1 MRVNFPSEYF
11 ARKIYKCVDGAGT
24 SDDKLI
30 RCIVSRSDVDM
41 KMIKRYFKQIFKNK
55 DMIERVKEDT
65 SGEYSKLLEG
75 LMQTK

>member
-1 MRVNFPSEYF
+1 MISPSEYF
-11 ARKIYKCVDGAGT
+11 ARKINKCVEGAGT

>member
-1 MRVNFPSEYF
+1 
-11 ARKIYKCVDGAGT
+11 
-24 SDDKLI
+24 
-30 RCIVSRSDVDM
+30 M

-65 SGEYSKLLEG
+65 SGDYFKLLEG